1 MFMCTM
7 LMQDYS
13 FELVCV
19 TEREKFII
27 PVRAVGARALLDF
40 PDEVHFSAA
49 PVKVNE
55 ADEMVAYCT
64 ILYMTLYP

>member
-1 MFMCTM
+1 M

-49 PVKVNE
+49 PVKVNKT
-55 ADEMVAYCT
+55 DEMVAYFT
-64 ILYMTLYP
+64 VYMMYT

>member
-1 MFMCTM
+1 M

-19 TEREKFII
+19 TEREKFIV

-49 PVKVNE
+49 PVKVNK
-55 ADEMVAYCT
+55 A
-64 ILYMTLYP
+64 